1 MALAETH
8 MRFTCPLG
16 NFTRTRCKLGRKV
29 RLFTLTNC
37 KPMPPDFLLMPLR
50 MIIPPLR
57 GRLPVIAQIL
67 DMGTLLGKERKH
79 HEKPLTASHFLVQAL
94 LFAGPKD

>member
-1 MALAETH
+1 
-8 MRFTCPLG
+8 
-16 NFTRTRCKLGRKV
+16 
-29 RLFTLTNC
+29 
-37 KPMPPDFLLMPLR
+37 
-50 MIIPPLR
+50 
-57 GRLPVIAQIL
+57 VIAQIL